1 MLYRNRLIE
10 NRIAVAEQLQEVART
25 IRKISSDVSAVCILP
40 DEEEERMR
48 KYMHKQRILVKQI
61 WFLDR
66 QDEKKRISLTMRTR
80 GGQCMTMKEVAK
92 HLSHVCGCRMVPS
105 QDSKAVLNS
114 EWRTVLFCEDVN
126 YKVLYGVA
134 RVTKERETIS
144 GDNYACAATD
154 EQFTMCLSDGMGSG
168 MEASKESETV
178 VELLQRDSGT
188 NGEFGIDLTAK
199 RWDVFQP
206 GCVFAGSVYGHL
218 RIFKGRGCYNVY
230 TER

>member
-1 MLYRNRLIE
+1 M
-10 NRIAVAEQLQEVART
+10 
-25 IRKISSDVSAVCILP
+25 
-40 DEEEERMR
+40 
-48 KYMHKQRILVKQI
+48 
-61 WFLDR
+61 
-66 QDEKKRISLTMRTR
+66 
-80 GGQCMTMKEVAK
+80 
-92 HLSHVCGCRMVPS
+92 
-105 QDSKAVLNS
+105 
-114 EWRTVLFCEDVN
+114 
-126 YKVLYGVA
+126 LYGVA

-178 VELLQRDSGT
+178 VELLEQFVTSGFSR
-188 NGEFGIDLTAK
+188 ETAV
-199 RWDVFQP
+199 RMVNSALILQP

>member
-1 MLYRNRLIE
+1 
-10 NRIAVAEQLQEVART
+10 
-25 IRKISSDVSAVCILP
+25 
-40 DEEEERMR
+40 MR

-80 GGQCMTMKEVAK
+80 GGQCLTMKEVAK

-144 GDNYACAATD
+144 GD
-154 EQFTMCLSDGMGSG
+154 MP
-168 MEASKESETV
+168 V
-178 VELLQRDSGT
+178 
-188 NGEFGIDLTAK
+188 
-199 RWDVFQP
+199 QP
-206 GCVFAGSVYGHL
+206 QMNSLRCVFRMGWGPVWRRVRKVKL
-218 RIFKGRGCYNVY
+218 W
-230 TER
+230 

>member
-1 MLYRNRLIE
+1 M
-10 NRIAVAEQLQEVART
+10 ART

-80 GGQCMTMKEVAK
+80 GGQCLTMKEVAK

-114 EWRTVLFCEDVN
+114 EWRTVR
-126 YKVLYGVA
+126 VL
-134 RVTKERETIS
+134 
-144 GDNYACAATD
+144 
-154 EQFTMCLSDGMGSG
+154 
-168 MEASKESETV
+168 
-178 VELLQRDSGT
+178 
-188 NGEFGIDLTAK
+188 
-199 RWDVFQP
+199 
-206 GCVFAGSVYGHL
+206 
-218 RIFKGRGCYNVY
+218 RGC
-230 TER
+230 ERNK

>member
-1 MLYRNRLIE
+1 MSVR
-10 NRIAVAEQLQEVART
+10 
-25 IRKISSDVSAVCILP
+25 CILP

-48 KYMHKQRILVKQI
+48 KYMQKQRILVKQI

-80 GGQCMTMKEVAK
+80 GGQCPTMKEVAK

-114 EWRTVLFCEDVN
+114 EWRTVLFSEDVN

-154 EQFTMCLSDGMGSG
+154 EQFTMCLSGWDGVRYGS
-168 MEASKESETV
+168 E
-178 VELLQRDSGT
+178 
-188 NGEFGIDLTAK
+188 
-199 RWDVFQP
+199 
-206 GCVFAGSVYGHL
+206 
-218 RIFKGRGCYNVY
+218 
-230 TER
+230 